1 MSLFLCLNSRF
12 LYDCSEDTSEDGAH
26 ERGDQHG
33 GDQDHAGVLHQSH
46 EGEHTGQ

>member
-1 MSLFLCLNSRF
+1 VLDTLQGHVPV
-12 LYDCSEDTSEDGAH
+12 LYDCSEDASEDGAH